1 MIVLGKFT
9 SSFFLTCSVLFSSCG
24 PIKEGETARIH
35 QSWDARFNYDF
46 EKRRLV
52 SVNNKKMRGRTWGS
66 DEFGRVNYDRYWTGR
81 PILSQNLMD
90 AYRARV
96 DAILENRWQ
105 TAESERLV
113 RRKEEMENQSKI
125 GENLDGNKEGDDT
138 SKETPDDFTPAPFL
152 PEGIDAENSSP
163 DDAGGQP
170 FLPLPED
177 PALPEPDP
185 NAPPGVDPEPA
196 PSPFPPLAPL

>member
-1 MIVLGKFT
+1 
-9 SSFFLTCSVLFSSCG
+9 
-24 PIKEGETARIH
+24 
-35 QSWDARFNYDF
+35 
-46 EKRRLV
+46 
-52 SVNNKKMRGRTWGS
+52 MRGRTWGS

-125 GENLDGNKEGDDT
+125 GENLDGKKEGDGT
-138 SKETPDDFTPAPFL
+138 SNENPDDFAPTPFL

-163 DDAGGQP
+163 DDTGGQP
-170 FLPLPED
+170 FLPLPEG
-177 PALPEPDP
+177 PALPDPDP
-185 NAPPGVDPEPA
+185 NAPPGVDTQPA